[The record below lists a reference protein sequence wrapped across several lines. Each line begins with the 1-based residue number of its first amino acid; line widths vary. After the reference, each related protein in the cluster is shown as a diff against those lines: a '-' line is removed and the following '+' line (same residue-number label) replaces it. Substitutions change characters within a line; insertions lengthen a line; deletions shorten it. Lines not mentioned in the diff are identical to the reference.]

1 MQTKAPLMP
10 IAASNFPDN
19 LPGDSALRNTHD
31 AGLNYGSALG
41 ELDELLRGRKH
52 GDQVGISNLEDRKG
66 LLEQR

>member
-1 MQTKAPLMP
+1 MQTKAPLYGVKLP
-10 IAASNFPDN
+10 EN